1 MSLLSQFIWDSLD
14 SNLVDFTIVKY
25 YYYLSHNLESKC
37 IRLFNSFG
45 NSSKVLLGG
54 VVFSVVLLSMA
65 WIVLFPPILAQD
77 NSYSSENPQIMN
89 ELEFSDNILSLT
101 EIFERSEFG
110 VVSISVTKSSHFGDS
125 NGVGSGF
132 VFDKEGHIITNNHVV
147 ENAKK
152 ISVTFVDG
160 ISYSAEIIGTDPYA
174 DIAVIKL
181 DVNPEKL
188 HPLPIID
195 SSKLR
200 VGEQVSAIG
209 NPFGLSGSMT
219 SGIVSQL
226 GRLLPV
232 QGTSFLIPDV
242 IQTDAAINPGNS
254 GGPLLNMKGQVVGIN
269 TAMYSSDGSF
279 SGVGFAVPS
288 NLVLKIIPTL
298 IKEGEF
304 QHPWVGI
311 SSANITPDLAEL
323 LNLEDAKGVLVMT
336 VVKDSPADKAGLR
349 GSSQTAIADEVEY
362 TIGGDIILSI
372 DGNEVRQVND
382 LLTHLQREKNVGD
395 TLNLEILRDDK
406 IINII
411 LALEERPES

>member
-1 MSLLSQFIWDSLD
+1 M
-14 SNLVDFTIVKY
+14 
-25 YYYLSHNLESKC
+25 
-37 IRLFNSFG
+37 FNSLS
-45 NSSKVLLGG
+45 NRSKILLGG
-54 VVFSVVLLSMA
+54 VVFSVVLLSIA
-65 WIVLFPPILAQD
+65 WIPLPSLVLTQD
-77 NSYSSENPQIMN
+77 NSYSSEIQPVFAQQSQYSETI
-89 ELEFSDNILSLT
+89 SLT
-101 EIFERSEFG
+101 QLFEQSELG
-110 VVSISVTKSSHFGDS
+110 VVSISVTKTSAHGDTAS
-125 NGVGSGF
+125 AASGF

-160 ISYSAEIIGTDPYA
+160 RSYSAEIVGTDPYA

-188 HPLPIID
+188 YPLPIGD
-195 SSKLR
+195 SLNLR
-200 VGEQVSAIG
+200 VGEPVAAIG
-209 NPFGLSGSMT
+209 NPYGLSGSMT

-269 TAMYSSDGSF
+269 TAIYSSDGSF
-279 SGVGFAVPS
+279 SGVGFSIPS
-288 NLVLKIIPTL
+288 NLVLKIIPSL

-323 LNLEDAKGVLVMT
+323 LNLENAKGVLIMT

-349 GSSQTAIADEVEY
+349 GSSQTAIVGEVEY
-362 TIGGDIILSI
+362 TIGGDVILSV
-372 DGNEVRQVND
+372 DGTEVRQVND

-395 TLNLEILRDDK
+395 TMNIEISRDGK

-411 LALEERPES
+411 LMLEARPGS

>member
-1 MSLLSQFIWDSLD
+1 MTSLP
-14 SNLVDFTIVKY
+14 
-25 YYYLSHNLESKC
+25 
-37 IRLFNSFG
+37 LFS
-45 NSSKVLLGG
+45 
-54 VVFSVVLLSMA
+54 A
-65 WIVLFPPILAQD
+65 HD
-77 NSYSSENPQIMN
+77 NYSSEIQPVFAQQSQY
-89 ELEFSDNILSLT
+89 LDTLSLT
-101 EIFERSEFG
+101 ELFEQSELG
-110 VVSISVTKSSHFGDS
+110 VVSISVTKTSSHGDT
-125 NGVGSGF
+125 VGAASGF
-132 VFDKEGHIITNNHVV
+132 IFDKEGHIITNNHVV

-160 ISYSAEIIGTDPYA
+160 ISYNAKIVGTDPYA

-188 HPLPIID
+188 HPLPITD

-200 VGEQVSAIG
+200 VGEPVAAIG

-232 QGTSFLIPDV
+232 QGTPFLIPDV

-254 GGPLLNMKGQVVGIN
+254 GGPLLNMKGQVIGIN
-269 TAMYSSDGSF
+269 TAMYSTDGSF

-288 NLVLKIIPTL
+288 NLVLKIVPTL

-311 SSANITPDLAEL
+311 SSANITPELAEL

-372 DGNEVRQVND
+372 DGNEVRKIDD

-395 TLNLEILRDDK
+395 TLNLEILRDGK

-411 LALEERPES
+411 LTLEERPES